1 MERRSIDFYNEKG
14 YEYLKELLKDS
25 EDLNGLVKRDL
36 FVSLPMFTY
45 DNTVKMFGYTNIY
58 AYIPEYT
65 EDYNK
70 KKPLGIIEMELDGEL
85 ISSEVLTDEFRKK
98 LPESTKLREIEIL
111 QSNLNMLKYFPL
123 NDRSEMVLR
132 LKYSAISNKIYSNI
146 TDEVEKDITIMLC
159 IMCLSV
165 PSELY
170 DIYEYIGEDFF
181 SWYYY
186 EVKMNRSMYSML
198 LNIVEYMKKLAS
210 NYQY

>member
-85 ISSEVLTDEFRKK
+85 IGSEVLTDEFRKK

-123 NDRSEMVLR
+123 NDRSEIVLR

-186 EVKMNRSMYSML
+186 EVKMNRSMYSIL

>member
-36 FVSLPMFTY
+36 FVSLPMFTN

-123 NDRSEMVLR
+123 NDRSEIVLR
-132 LKYSAISNKIYSNI
+132 LKYNAISNKIYSNI

-186 EVKMNRSMYSML
+186 EVKMNRSMYFML

>member
-165 PSELY
+165 PSELF
-170 DIYEYIGEDFF
+170 DIYEYIGENFF

-186 EVKMNRSMYSML
+186 EVKMNRSMYAML

>member
-123 NDRSEMVLR
+123 NDRNEIVLR